1 MIAMEPEKRFVQ
13 IPEVRLDSQERSQP
27 KMENIGEM
35 VQSQGNCYSCGP
47 NISSRWV
54 AVPWVRND
62 RRRYVRP
69 VTGYWDPTAEGDL
82 TLNVGKSTKMRAYD
96 NFSR

>member
-1 MIAMEPEKRFVQ
+1 M
-13 IPEVRLDSQERSQP
+13 
-27 KMENIGEM
+27 
-35 VQSQGNCYSCGP
+35 
-47 NISSRWV
+47 
-54 AVPWVRND
+54 PWVRND